1 MGVRKTNFYFPCF
14 IIKPSKAN
22 REEKDMNNNIKKAFH
37 LFLAVIMALSVLPIM
52 PAKEAKAGV
61 TLAWPVPGH
70 THLSQGYH
78 DYKAID
84 ISDGSI
90 AGADVVAALSG
101 TVTAIY
107 LCSSQ
112 HYGSSHDCN
121 GFGTGLVIRGTDGR
135 YYQYAHMMGNSIP
148 SNVYYGAYVS
158 TGQKIGRVGT
168 TGNSTGYHLQ
178 FGIALGNYWNNSG
191 INPALETYSYGSVQ
205 QNLSYSNVHVTFAN
219 NNNAGFYGQINNPGR
234 AVVTQVGAYIWNA
247 SGKCVV
253 SHAENCGLSYSV
265 IYQGLDIVKEA
276 LKSGLTPGSAYTY
289 QLWAKAGGK
298 TFYSSKG
305 SFRTTGTAPSSVLK
319 VPSKMSL
326 TSLTTPAKGKL
337 RAIWKTKSGVKGYQ
351 IQYGTSSS
359 FRGAKT
365 YTLTKNTYNGVNV
378 SRLKSKKVYY
388 FRVRAYNKVGTKT
401 VYGPWSNVRKVK
413 VK

>member
-1 MGVRKTNFYFPCF
+1 M
-14 IIKPSKAN
+14 
-22 REEKDMNNNIKKAFH
+22 
-37 LFLAVIMALSVLPIM
+37 
-52 PAKEAKAGV
+52 
-61 TLAWPVPGH
+61 
-70 THLSQGYH
+70 
-78 DYKAID
+78 
-84 ISDGSI
+84 
-90 AGADVVAALSG
+90 
-101 TVTAIY
+101 
-107 LCSSQ
+107 
-112 HYGSSHDCN
+112 
-121 GFGTGLVIRGTDGR
+121 
-135 YYQYAHMMGNSIP
+135 
-148 SNVYYGAYVS
+148 
-158 TGQKIGRVGT
+158 
-168 TGNSTGYHLQ
+168 
-178 FGIALGNYWNNSG
+178 
-191 INPALETYSYGSVQ
+191 
-205 QNLSYSNVHVTFAN
+205 
-219 NNNAGFYGQINNPGR
+219 
-234 AVVTQVGAYIWNA
+234 VTQVGAYVWNA

-351 IQYGTSSS
+351 IQYGTRSS

-401 VYGPWSNVRKVK
+401 AYGPWSNVRKVK